1 MSKLTR
7 LLLLAVLLAA
17 MTQAGGTAVAQEQT
31 AADAALRRA
40 LVQEHSYT
48 FGQPPAAATSAAGPA
63 APAQPSGRPVAALG
77 VLAAGLALAGTLVV
91 RTRRRPGRGV
101 RARRAT

>member
-7 LLLLAVLLAA
+7 VLVLAVLLAA
-17 MTQAGGTAVAQEQT
+17 MTLAGGTARAQEQT

-48 FGQPPAAATSAAGPA
+48 YGQPPAATTSQVRPA
-63 APAQPSGRPVAALG
+63 ATGNPSRRPVVALG
-77 VLAAGLALAGTLVV
+77 AMAAALALAGAQVV
-91 RTRRRPGRGV
+91 LTRRR
-101 RARRAT
+101 ARRRVRVRQAT